1 MTRTHSQAELAET
14 MGVNIDVIEA
24 GDNAAE
30 TLTKE

>member
-1 MTRTHSQAELAET
+1 MTRTHSQAELAEA
-14 MGVNIDVIEA
+14 MGINIDVIKA